1 MKKKYP
7 VEITIIALVMTA
19 IAIITCT
26 SCRIPPEPR
35 TNKIYEA
42 YCTKV
47 YDGDTIRVSM
57 RKTSSDGIT
66 YKALVKVRLVGID
79 TPEVRHGKK
88 RAQPGAY
95 AAKSFTKASC
105 LGKTIY
111 LDIDDEKPKDK
122 YGRTLALVYLDQE
135 TAMKEEGEHL
145 SLNADLLRKG
155 LAKPLY
161 IPPSEFNPYSWIKK

>member
-47 YDGDTIRVSM
+47 FDGDTIIVRD
-57 RKTSSDGIT
+57 TGSSSR
-66 YKALVKVRLVGID
+66 KVRLVGID
-79 TPEVRHGKK
+79 TPEVKRGKK
-88 RAQPGAY
+88 KAQPGAY
-95 AAKSFTKASC
+95 AAKSFTKAAC
-105 LGKTIY
+105 LGKTVY
-111 LDIDDEKPKDK
+111 LDIDDKKLKDK
-122 YGRTLALVYLDQE
+122 YGRTLALVYLDQVS
-135 TAMKEEGEHL
+135 AQKGEYY
-145 SLNADLLRKG
+145 SLNAELLRG
-155 LAKPLY
+155 GYAKILY